1 MRPLCSGGKFV
12 YGALMTYSNW
22 SAHMLAP
29 SLDDIAEIGSAVLA
43 RLPQQFLENI
53 SEVIIQVVDFADEET
68 CRDLEVDS
76 PFEILGLYVGIDL
89 TSKSVMDQP
98 SGPDVIFLYRR
109 PILDC
114 WCEGDDSLA
123 DIITHVLVH
132 EIGHHFG
139 MTDEAMELL
148 EDAALSQANT
158 LN

>member
-1 MRPLCSGGKFV
+1 
-12 YGALMTYSNW
+12 
-22 SAHMLAP
+22 
-29 SLDDIAEIGSAVLA
+29 
-43 RLPQQFLENI
+43 
-53 SEVIIQVVDFADEET
+53 
-68 CRDLEVDS
+68 
-76 PFEILGLYVGIDL
+76 
-89 TSKSVMDQP
+89 QP

-109 PILDC
+109 PILDY

-139 MTDEAMELL
+139 MSDEAMEIL

>member
-1 MRPLCSGGKFV
+1 
-12 YGALMTYSNW
+12 MTYSNW

-29 SLDDIAEIGSAVLA
+29 SLDDIAEIGSAALA

-53 SEVIIQVVDFADEET
+53 TEIIIQVVDFPDEET
-68 CRDLEVDS
+68 CRELDIEN
-76 PFEILGLYVGIDL
+76 PFEILGLYSGVDL
-89 TSKSVMDQP
+89 TSKNILDQP
-98 SGPDVIFLYRR
+98 SGPDIIFLYRR

-123 DIITHVLVH
+123 DIVTHVLVH

-139 MTDEAMELL
+139 LSDEAMEML
-148 EDAALSQANT
+148 EDAALAQPNM

>member
-1 MRPLCSGGKFV
+1 MRPLSSGSKIGY
-12 YGALMTYSNW
+12 YGAMFYSNW

-29 SLDDIAEIGSAVLA
+29 SLDDIAEIGGAALA

-53 SEVIIQVVDFADEET
+53 SEIIIQAVDFPDEET
-68 CRDLEVDS
+68 CRDLDVES
-76 PFEILGLYVGIDL
+76 PFEILGLYAGVDL
-89 TSKSVMDQP
+89 ASKSVMDQP

-139 MTDEAMELL
+139 LSDEAMEMM
-148 EDAALSQANT
+148 EDAVQSPTST

>member
-1 MRPLCSGGKFV
+1 MRQLCSRGKFG
-12 YGALMTYSNW
+12 YYKRMTYSNW

-29 SLDDIAEIGSAVLA
+29 SLDDIATIGSSVLA

-53 SEVIIQVVDFADEET
+53 TEIVIQAVDFPDEET
-68 CRDLEVDS
+68 CRELQVEG
-76 PFEILGLYVGIDL
+76 PFEILGLYAGVDL
-89 TSKSVMDQP
+89 ASKSILDQP
-98 SGPDVIFLYRR
+98 AAPDVIFLYRR

-114 WCEGDDSLA
+114 WCEGDDSLE

-139 MTDEAMELL
+139 LSDEAMELL
-148 EDAALSQANT
+148 EDAALPPASL

>member
-1 MRPLCSGGKFV
+1 
-12 YGALMTYSNW
+12 MTYSNW

-29 SLDDIAEIGSAVLA
+29 SLDDIAEIGSAALA

-53 SEVIIQVVDFADEET
+53 SEIIIQAVDFPDEET
-68 CRDLEVDS
+68 CLDLDVES
-76 PFEILGLYVGIDL
+76 PFEILGLYAGVDL
-89 TSKSVMDQP
+89 TSKSILDQP

-123 DIITHVLVH
+123 EIITHVLVH

-139 MTDEAMELL
+139 MSDEAMEIM
-148 EDAALSQANT
+148 EDAAQSPAST

>member
-1 MRPLCSGGKFV
+1 MF
-12 YGALMTYSNW
+12 
-22 SAHMLAP
+22 AP
-29 SLDDIAEIGSAVLA
+29 SLDDIAEIGSAALA

-53 SEVIIQVVDFADEET
+53 TEIIIQAVDFPDEET
-68 CRDLEVDS
+68 CRDLDVES
-76 PFEILGLYVGIDL
+76 PFEILGLYAGVDL
-89 TSKSVMDQP
+89 ASKSVMDQP

-139 MTDEAMELL
+139 LSDEAMEMM
-148 EDAALSQANT
+148 EDAAQSPAST

>member
-1 MRPLCSGGKFV
+1 MI
-12 YGALMTYSNW
+12 YSNW
-22 SAHMLAP
+22 SANLPAP
-29 SLDDIAEIGSAVLA
+29 SLDDIAEIGSSALA

-53 SEVIIQVVDFADEET
+53 TEIIIQVVDFPDEET
-68 CRDLEVDS
+68 CNDLDVES
-76 PFEILGLYVGIDL
+76 PFEILGLYAGVDL
-89 TSKSVMDQP
+89 SSKSILDQP

-139 MTDEAMELL
+139 LSDEAMELM
-148 EDAALSQANT
+148 EDAALRHPNT

>member
-1 MRPLCSGGKFV
+1 MRPLCSGCKFS
-12 YGALMTYSNW
+12 YNRPMTYSNW
-22 SAHMLAP
+22 SANVTAP
-29 SLDDIAEIGSAVLA
+29 SLDDIAEIGSAALA

-53 SEVIIQVVDFADEET
+53 TEIIIQVLDFPDEEA
-68 CRDLEVDS
+68 CRELDVES
-76 PFEILGLYVGIDL
+76 PFEILGLYAGIDL
-89 TSKSVMDQP
+89 TSQSVFDQP

-139 MTDEAMELL
+139 LSDEAMELL
-148 EDAALSQANT
+148 EDTALAYPNT

>member
-1 MRPLCSGGKFV
+1 MLLYGGGHDIMV
-12 YGALMTYSNW
+12 AAMTYTNA
-22 SAHMLAP
+22 SAHILAP
-29 SLDDIAEIGSAVLA
+29 SLDDIAEIGGAALA
-43 RLPQQFLENI
+43 RLPQQFLEHI
-53 SEVIIQVVDFADEET
+53 TEIIIQAVDFPDEATCADLDVE
-68 CRDLEVDS
+68 S
-76 PFEILGLYVGIDL
+76 PYEILGLYAGVDL
-89 TSKSVMDQP
+89 TEKSVLDQP

-139 MTDEAMELL
+139 LSDEAMEIL
-148 EDAALSQANT
+148 EEAALSQANT

>member
-1 MRPLCSGGKFV
+1 MI
-12 YGALMTYSNW
+12 YSNW
-22 SAHMLAP
+22 SANLPAP
-29 SLDDIAEIGSAVLA
+29 SLDDIAEIGSSVLA

-53 SEVIIQVVDFADEET
+53 TEIIIQVVDFPDEET
-68 CRDLEVDS
+68 CNDLDVES
-76 PFEILGLYVGIDL
+76 PFEILGLYAGVDL
-89 TSKSVMDQP
+89 SSKSILDQP

-139 MTDEAMELL
+139 LSDEAMELM
-148 EDAALSQANT
+148 EDAALRHPNT